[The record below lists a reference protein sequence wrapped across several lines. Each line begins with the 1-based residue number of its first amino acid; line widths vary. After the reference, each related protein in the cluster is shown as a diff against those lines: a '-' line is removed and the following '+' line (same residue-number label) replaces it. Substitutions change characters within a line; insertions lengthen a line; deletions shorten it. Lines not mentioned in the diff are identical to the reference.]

1 MVHQNTCAVSYRF
14 YKTSCCVVVLQVEE
28 GSQAAAV
35 GLQVGDELVNI
46 NEIPLSGYRQEAIC
60 LVKSS
65 HKTLSLVVKRYV
77 PSQYRSPAC
86 GLSQP
91 CCICCSLAQSRMFTF
106 KLDLSP
112 ISSEWRNTETPHFCS
127 RVLCSTKI
135 NMIIVLVCVVLQI

>member
-1 MVHQNTCAVSYRF
+1 MVHLITCLVFYQL
-14 YKTSCCVVVLQVEE
+14 YKTSCCFVVLQVEE

-77 PSQYRSPAC
+77 PSFPVPLTLHVAC
-86 GLSQP
+86 PNPVASAARRYKAE
-91 CCICCSLAQSRMFTF
+91 CFTF
-106 KLDLSP
+106 ENRFESYFK
-112 ISSEWRNTETPHFCS
+112 
-127 RVLCSTKI
+127 
-135 NMIIVLVCVVLQI
+135 

>member
-1 MVHQNTCAVSYRF
+1 MVHLITCLVFYQL

-77 PSQYRSPAC
+77 PSFLPSAAHLAC

-91 CCICCSLAQSRMFTF
+91 CSVCCSSVQSRMF
-106 KLDLSP
+106 
-112 ISSEWRNTETPHFCS
+112 HF
-127 RVLCSTKI
+127 RK
-135 NMIIVLVCVVLQI
+135 